1 MTLKKLRKKYK
12 MWLTLAFVFLVLMF
26 VLMGLQV
33 DGWVEV
39 CMGATFLCLVM
50 VIYMMLRYGRC
61 RVCYNLLDPYVLFHG
76 GHCKFCGTPVE
87 DGEEKRLIFRN
98 MREMTED
105 EINGFF
111 REGWKIGCAVD
122 TEKEQQKLLEAL
134 SHSKETG
141 FPQFVLAYEKDV
153 LIGYLFLYGEEGRTW
168 IVHNAD
174 EKTYEQEKEMLAY
187 GRDLCRSLGSEKL
200 AESFQKQLGE
210 VKRMGKSH
218 REAWEAWTAEKS
230 GNKKEN

>member
-33 DGWVEV
+33 DGWGEV

-50 VIYMMLRYGRC
+50 VIYVMLRYGRC

-87 DGEEKRLIFRN
+87 DGEEKRLTFRN

-105 EINGFF
+105 EINSFLQ
-111 REGWKIGCAVD
+111 EGWKIGCDVY
-122 TEKEQQKLLEAL
+122 TEKEQQKLLEGL
-134 SHSKETG
+134 SRSKETG
-141 FPQFVLAYEKDV
+141 FPQFVLVYEKDV
-153 LIGYLFLYGEEGRTW
+153 LMGYLFLYGEEGQTW
-168 IVHNAD
+168 AVHNAD

-200 AESFQKQLGE
+200 AKSFQQQLEE

-218 REAWEAWTAEKS
+218 REAWEAWNAEKT
-230 GNKKEN
+230 GKKKEN